1 MVTLND
7 LLELAEV
14 KRITLYAPA
23 TQRVDTR
30 IDFDPRDSAI
40 LSDVVDMYGSCR
52 VKRIG
57 PIYRGDERLV
67 VRLGSEK
74 MGRDEEVRRDG

>member
-23 TQRVDTR
+23 TPRIDTR
-30 IDFDPRDSAI
+30 IDFDPQDSAI
-40 LSDVVDMYGSCR
+40 LDDVTRMYGDHR
-52 VKRIG
+52 VTRIG

-67 VRLGSEK
+67 VRLGREK
-74 MGRDEEVRRDG
+74 MNREEVQRDG

>member
-40 LSDVVDMYGSCR
+40 LDDVTRMYGDLP

-67 VRLGSEK
+67 VRLGREK
-74 MGRDEEVRRDG
+74 MGREEMQRDG

>member
-23 TQRVDTR
+23 TLRVDTR
-30 IDFDPRDSAI
+30 IDFDPQDSAI
-40 LSDVVDMYGSCR
+40 LDDVTMMYGELP
-52 VKRIG
+52 VTRIG
-57 PIYRGDERLV
+57 PIFRGDERLV
-67 VRLGSEK
+67 VKLGREA
-74 MGRDEEVRRDG
+74 RA